1 MTKRQS
7 EKGEAPKQVR
17 ALQGFLI
24 QNQNQERI
32 MANSTQTAPG
42 RAITVPFHGADL
54 YVVEHNGQPYTPMKP
69 IVEGMGLDWGG
80 QHKKVAANESRWGVS
95 VMEIPSAGGVQMAT
109 CLLLRKLPAW
119 LATIDAG
126 RVKNLEARAR
136 VIQYQNECDDVL
148 WQYWNDG
155 IAINPRAYAVH
166 PDQTLS
172 AEQADT
178 LRFML
183 TENVKKLPK
192 EKQAGAMVKG
202 WSKLKAHF
210 KTDYRHI
217 PAGEFHEAVSIL
229 ARHVAEWELV
239 DDTPKPAKQPT
250 VQEIVAEWVKKIEG
264 ANGYPA
270 FLFQPLVDAVLR
282 KSGKRLAVVAR
293 GQMVVDRRNLAA
305 VWADLGKLQSRID
318 ALGCPV
324 QDFPPSWWED
334 HAIAA

>member
-1 MTKRQS
+1 
-7 EKGEAPKQVR
+7 
-17 ALQGFLI
+17 
-24 QNQNQERI
+24 

-54 YVVEHNGQPYTPMKP
+54 YVVEHEGQPFTPMKP
-69 IVEGMGLDWGG
+69 IVEGVGVSWQG
-80 QHKKVAANESRWGVS
+80 QHEKLAANQDRWGIK
-95 VMEIPSAGGVQMAT
+95 EILIPSAGGQQLMVS
-109 CLLLRKLPAW
+109 LPLRKLAGWLMTLSPNKIKNPAV
-119 LATIDAG
+119 
-126 RVKNLEARAR
+126 RVR

-183 TENVKKLPK
+183 AENVKKLPK

-250 VQEIVAEWVKKIEG
+250 VQEIVAEWVKKIDG

-282 KSGKRLAVVAR
+282 KSGKRLAVVAP

-324 QDFPPSWWED
+324 QDFPPSWWETQ
-334 HAIAA
+334 AIAA